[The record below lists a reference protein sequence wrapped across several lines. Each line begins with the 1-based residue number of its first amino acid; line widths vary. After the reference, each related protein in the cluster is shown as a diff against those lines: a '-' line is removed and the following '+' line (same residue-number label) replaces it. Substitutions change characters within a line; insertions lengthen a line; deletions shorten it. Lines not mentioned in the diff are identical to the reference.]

1 MPLPTPL
8 IQFAVASLA
17 FAVLSGCTG
26 ACTTDAPPSFD
37 ITVSHDSLTEINA
50 TCLGQ
55 VISTET
61 GTDLVGYINKA
72 TYSPTSNT
80 CQYRSGNGGGNY
92 SLSIKLQ
99 GYEPLLIEDIK
110 VESDSCHAITEYQ
123 EHGLTP
129 ASTNCH
135 DGYEWINNECQ
146 TQNGCPFPQLE
157 QDLTS
162 GDASGESTVSCV
174 NRCIGIVERISSQ
187 PEAPGICGPAGTH

>member
-26 ACTTDAPPSFD
+26 ACTTDAPPAFD
-37 ITVSHDSLTEINA
+37 ITVSHDSLTETNA

-55 VISTET
+55 VVSTEI
-61 GTDLVGYINKA
+61 GTDFVGYINNPIHSA
-72 TYSPTSNT
+72 TTNT
-80 CQYRSGNGGGNY
+80 CQYRSGSGGGNY
-92 SLSIKLQ
+92 TVLIKLQ

-110 VESDSCHAITEYQ
+110 VKSDSCHAITEYQ
-123 EHGLTP
+123 EHGLTST
-129 ASTNCH
+129 STNCH

-157 QDLTS
+157 QGVTS
-162 GDASGESTVSCV
+162 TDSSREGTTHCV
-174 NRCIGIVERISSQ
+174 DRCEGIIEYISSR
-187 PEAPGICGPAGTH
+187 PMAPGICGPIGTP